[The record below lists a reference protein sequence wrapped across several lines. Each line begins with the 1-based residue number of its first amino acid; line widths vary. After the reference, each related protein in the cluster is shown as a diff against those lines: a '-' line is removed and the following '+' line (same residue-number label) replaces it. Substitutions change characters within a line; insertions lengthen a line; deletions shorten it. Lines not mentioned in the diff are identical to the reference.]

1 MTIRNYIK
9 FGLIKSLVI
18 LCVILQVSSCSSDG
32 GSSDGGSIIYGGSS
46 SSTVNWIAP
55 VARADDTP
63 LSLSEIGGYRIY
75 YGTTAGDY
83 PNQLDIQD
91 GTALQAT
98 LTIPSGVYYYVITT
112 YDVDGR
118 ESAFSIESEITI

>member
-1 MTIRNYIK
+1 MAIRNYIK

-32 GSSDGGSIIYGGSS
+32 GGTSSL
-46 SSTVNWIAP
+46 TVNWIAP

-75 YGTTAGDY
+75 YGATAGDY

-91 GTALQAT
+91 GIAQQAT

-118 ESAFSIESEITI
+118 ESVFSIESEITI